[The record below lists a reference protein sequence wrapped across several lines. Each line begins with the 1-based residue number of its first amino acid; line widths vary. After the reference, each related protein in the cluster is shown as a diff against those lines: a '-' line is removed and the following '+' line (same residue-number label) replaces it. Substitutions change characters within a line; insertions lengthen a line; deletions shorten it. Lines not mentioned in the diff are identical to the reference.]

1 MNNTYFDVQMGAK
14 EISVNISVQGVA
26 ISAVLH
32 LPSGGGPH
40 PAVLCLHGLAGVK
53 SFYTVLARRLA
64 GAGVACLRLDFRGC
78 GDSAGSLEDLTLET
92 QMEDAEAA
100 FRALR
105 GRPDI
110 RYDGIALL
118 GFSMG
123 GAVASLM
130 AARLEPACLGLWA
143 PLLKLS
149 KYVSRSSPAWTPL
162 EGGRMLLWEG
172 HVAGP
177 GLFESCERHRPLPQA
192 EAFPGPLLLAHGE
205 ADLSVPV
212 ADSRGLEAAR
222 GRAGLPVEAHYYP
235 ASGHLF
241 EAPAERALL
250 YQATTAFFTRQ
261 LLGSHAPQDQGL

>member
-1 MNNTYFDVQMGAK
+1 MPGPAAGREQAFSILTGGQLA
-14 EISVNISVQGVA
+14 
-26 ISAVLH
+26 SAVLH
-32 LPSGGGPH
+32 LPAGGGPH

-53 SFYTVLARRLA
+53 SFYIALARRLA
-64 GAGVACLRLDFRGC
+64 EAGVACLRLDFRGC
-78 GDSAGSLEDLTLET
+78 GDSSGSLEDLTLET

-100 FRALR
+100 FKALR

-110 RYDGIALL
+110 RYDGIGLL

-123 GAVASLM
+123 GGVASLM
-130 AARLEPACLGLWA
+130 AHRLEPRCLGLWA

-177 GLFESCERHRPLPQA
+177 GLFESCERHQPLPQA
-192 EAFPGPLLLAHGE
+192 EAYPGPLLLAHGE
-205 ADLSVPV
+205 ADQSVPA
-212 ADSRGLEAAR
+212 ADSRQLQAAR
-222 GRAGLPVEAHYYP
+222 EAAGLPVEAHYYP

-250 YQATTAFFTRQ
+250 YQVTTVFFTRA
-261 LLGSHAPQDQGL
+261 LLGSHAPQDQGLREP